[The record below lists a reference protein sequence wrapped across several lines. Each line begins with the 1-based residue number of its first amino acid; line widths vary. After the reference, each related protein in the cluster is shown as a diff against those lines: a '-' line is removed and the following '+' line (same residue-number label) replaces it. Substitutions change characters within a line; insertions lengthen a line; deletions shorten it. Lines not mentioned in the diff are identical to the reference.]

1 MNKVLLPELETT
13 RLLLKKISLKN
24 IDDIFEYASN
34 PLVGPNAGWKPHDS
48 KVETEEFIKFAL
60 KKREYG
66 QPGVY
71 AIYYK
76 EHNKLIG
83 TIEIHSFKEYKAE
96 IGFVLSPKYWN
107 KGIMT
112 EAAKAVIV
120 YAFEILNIGRLT
132 YGYFIFN
139 ERSKRVCDKL
149 EFTFEGILR
158 NKFKNYDGQIIDEAV
173 SSIIKEE
180 YFNGKISWVKEFK
193 QAFKV
198 DYEGI

>member
-1 MNKVLLPELETT
+1 
-13 RLLLKKISLKN
+13 
-24 IDDIFEYASN
+24 
-34 PLVGPNAGWKPHDS
+34 
-48 KVETEEFIKFAL
+48 
-60 KKREYG
+60 
-66 QPGVY
+66 
-71 AIYYK
+71 
-76 EHNKLIG
+76 
-83 TIEIHSFKEYKAE
+83 
-96 IGFVLSPKYWN
+96 
-107 KGIMT
+107 MT

>member
-13 RLLLKKISLKN
+13 RLILRKISLNN

-34 PLVGPNAGWKPHDS
+34 PLVGPNAGWKPHDT
-48 KVETEEFIKFAL
+48 KTDTEEFVKYAL

-76 EHNKLIG
+76 KNNKMIG
-83 TIEIHSFKEYKAE
+83 SIEIHSFKEYKAE

-158 NKFKNYDGQIIDEAV
+158 KKFKNYDGQIIDEAV